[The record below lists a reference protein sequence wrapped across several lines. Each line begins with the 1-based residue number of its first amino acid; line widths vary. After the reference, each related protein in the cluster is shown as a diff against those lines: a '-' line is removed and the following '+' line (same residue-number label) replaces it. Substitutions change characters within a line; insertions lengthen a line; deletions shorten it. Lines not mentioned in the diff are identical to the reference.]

1 MFIFNV
7 DEHLKK
13 IWIDAKM
20 HIQTFAER
28 NWYKMVGKCVQI
40 VSLYLNS
47 HKFHHHHSLLKS
59 YIDMGWFL
67 GSSDL
72 LIFLS
77 SHTNM
82 FCIESENL
90 IYVVIPKVFIKT
102 KIWHPKIKATRIL
115 RDVVIWR
122 KIIWYD
128 LYLTQ
133 VWFHQTWWSWHF
145 LSYVCRFVDNEN
157 DLTEKLS

>member
-1 MFIFNV
+1 M
-7 DEHLKK
+7 DRCK
-13 IWIDAKM
+13 DAY
-20 HIQTFAER
+20 TFAER

-47 HKFHHHHSLLKS
+47 HKFHHHHSLLRS

-122 KIIWYD
+122 KSISNPSMISPN
-128 LYLTQ
+128 LMKLTFSQ
-133 VWFHQTWWSWHF
+133 LCVQ
-145 LSYVCRFVDNEN
+145 VCR
-157 DLTEKLS
+157 